1 LVSLC
6 VMNGDARGFG
16 RCQSQ
21 TPVWGPKDTSAPQ
34 HPVIITPHGDVKQHV
49 YFPRSPLLFL
59 SKIYT
64 SSHLLNSV
72 PVTMKFLTLT
82 TVLAV
87 AITLTFA
94 SPFPNREK
102 YANAIS
108 IVDRKPLLP
117 NHPSPS
123 ISLSTFLSLEHA
135 NSPYLTSRR
144 RQEELGAKI
153 RALRKPHEAESLLP
167 SRKDLHGQ
175 YARLG

>member
-1 LVSLC
+1 
-6 VMNGDARGFG
+6 MNGDARGFG

-82 TVLAV
+82 PVLAV
-87 AITLTFA
+87 AITLTSA

-123 ISLSTFLSLEHA
+123 NMQIHLTSGRGDDKKSSEPKYERFE
-135 NSPYLTSRR
+135 NRMRQSPYFQVERTCMGSMH
-144 RQEELGAKI
+144 A
-153 RALRKPHEAESLLP
+153 
-167 SRKDLHGQ
+167 
-175 YARLG
+175 